1 MLPPSQLHVDTV
13 APHRHPFLE
22 QQLALPLPLGKAAV
36 RPDNAVPGKV
46 LVRGRKD
53 AADEARRF
61 GIDAAVSLDRASRN
75 PSNPPH
81 ARAHSRSAVPT
92 FRLRQGATTIPLP

>member
-13 APHRHPFLE
+13 TPHRHAFLD

-36 RPDNAVPGKV
+36 RPDDAVPGEV

-61 GIDAAVSLDRASRN
+61 GIDAAVSLDRAPRN
-75 PSNPPH
+75 PSNPH
-81 ARAHSRSAVPT
+81 DDGGHSL
-92 FRLRQGATTIPLP
+92 FGLRNLQPAQTANR